1 MKAEGQKRGK
11 KENVQGATTAKKDG
25 SVNRSTWRISP
36 MLCSKYDFFAFPHR
50 CQSVSLNVIFRL
62 YSTKRRDPKFSSAF
76 CTMHGCSWC
85 RPIAPHSANI
95 FFFLPPPPF
104 FGKTCTRQPR
114 GVVKKKKKKITRQVA
129 SWPHTPLLL
138 FNPFVPSFATA
149 SLYIVVVISLLSHS
163 RSSCDRPIWHVANT
177 RGAD

>member
-1 MKAEGQKRGK
+1 MFAVLKKYRSLSYKMKAEGQKRGK

-114 GVVKKKKKKITRQVA
+114 GVVKKKKKLRGRLPADHTHHCFYLIPSSQV
-129 SWPHTPLLL
+129 SPPQVCT
-138 FNPFVPSFATA
+138 
-149 SLYIVVVISLLSHS
+149 LSS
-163 RSSCDRPIWHVANT
+163 
-177 RGAD
+177 

>member
-1 MKAEGQKRGK
+1 MFAVLKKYRSLSYKMKAEGQKRGK

-36 MLCSKYDFFAFPHR
+36 LLCSKYDFFAFPHR

-85 RPIAPHSANI
+85 RPIAPHSANN
-95 FFFLPPPPF
+95 FFFLAAATVF
-104 FGKTCTRQPR
+104 WQDMYTTTTGGC
-114 GVVKKKKKKITRQVA
+114 KKKKKKNYAAGCQLTTHTIA
-129 SWPHTPLLL
+129 S
-138 FNPFVPSFATA
+138 
-149 SLYIVVVISLLSHS
+149 I
-163 RSSCDRPIWHVANT
+163 
-177 RGAD
+177 